1 VYELGTRERQA
12 IGKEFVEIFF
22 YTSYPEDIMDMRSF
36 DRREFRAAT
45 QHHGNWHAADW
56 TSNAADWTPI
66 GCGR

>member
-1 VYELGTRERQA
+1 
-12 IGKEFVEIFF
+12 
-22 YTSYPEDIMDMRSF
+22 MDMRSF

-66 GCGR
+66 GRDRRLDNGPHKRPKNSS